1 MSSLRQILSDP
12 EQLKSFRDYCEVQH
26 CKENLEFWLVVAH
39 FKSFAPSS
47 SPSSPTIGL
56 ASSPPTTSSL
66 PEFPTTRPQSES
78 FDGGSPLSPT
88 TRKKPSMS
96 SHLRL
101 LMRPKSKLNLA
112 SSSTPV
118 SSSPPSFSFPAQ
130 SPLQLAQQI
139 FDEFLSP
146 DSPNWL
152 CHDHRISDRIKLSLS
167 SGDAVVDFTWFDAL
181 QHKTFAEMEKDIVV
195 RFNQATQGGEDD
207 YDPDELERFETMSP
221 RSSTTGGAF
230 SPLSLRRRGSS
241 SSKFFPDSKLRN
253 SMLRLSSSA
262 RSSQAA
268 DADADGEEE

>member
-12 EQLKSFRDYCEVQH
+12 EQLKSFQDYCEVQH
-26 CKENLEFWLVVAH
+26 CKENLEFWLVVEQ

-47 SPSSPTIGL
+47 PSSPTSTL
-56 ASSPPTTSSL
+56 ASVSSSPPESTS
-66 PEFPTTRPQSES
+66 RAQSNS
-78 FDGGSPLSPT
+78 FDGSPVSPT

-96 SHLRL
+96 THLRL
-101 LMRPKSKLNLA
+101 LMRSKSKLNLA
-112 SSSTPV
+112 PAPV
-118 SSSPPSFSFPAQ
+118 SSSTQ

-167 SGDAVVDFTWFDAL
+167 RGDLVDFTWFDTL
-181 QHKTFAEMEKDIVV
+181 QHKTFAEMEKDVVV
-195 RFNQATQGGEDD
+195 RFNQAALGGEDD
-207 YDPDELERFETMSP
+207 YDVDELERFETMSP
-221 RSSTTGGAF
+221 RTSSTGGPF
-230 SPLSLRRRGSS
+230 SPLNLRRHGSS

-262 RSSQAA
+262 RSSLATDAA
-268 DADADGEEE
+268 EEE